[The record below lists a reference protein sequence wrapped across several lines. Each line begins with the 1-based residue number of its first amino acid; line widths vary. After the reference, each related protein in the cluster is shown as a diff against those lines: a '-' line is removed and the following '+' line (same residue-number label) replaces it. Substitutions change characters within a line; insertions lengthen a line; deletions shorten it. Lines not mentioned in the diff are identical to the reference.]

1 MSEEIPRLHF
11 HRFEFKYIVSGELLA
26 RIERELALRMERDRH
41 SGEDGSYFIRSI
53 YFDTD
58 SFAWHAEKKAGLF
71 KRYKY
76 RLRTYRDGQHYSDP
90 IFLELKGRSDVLVY
104 KHRQVLDSRNLE
116 ALLSAGMGTLCTA
129 IAESDSENRV
139 GQRFVFDVFRM
150 RLSPSVVVDYNRTAF
165 ENHANPD
172 FRATLDRLVFAYRAG
187 SNGLPEGHP
196 FQITPDFTV
205 LEIKFRYHLPAWFHR
220 LIQEC
225 ELWRRSF
232 SKFERATDAAYMNNS
247 AARLNRLL
255 ERRKACLL

>member
-1 MSEEIPRLHF
+1 MGEEIPRLHF

-26 RIERELALRMERDRH
+26 RIERELSLRMERDRH

-58 SFAWHAEKKAGLF
+58 AFAWHAEKKAGLF

-129 IAESDSENRV
+129 IAESNRENRV

-150 RLSPSVVVDYNRTAF
+150 RLSPSVVVDYNRTD
-165 ENHANPD
+165 NTGLC
-172 FRATLDRLVFAYRAG
+172 RARDQIQIPSSRMVPSSDSGMRTMAKVV
-187 SNGLPEGHP
+187 
-196 FQITPDFTV
+196 FQI
-205 LEIKFRYHLPAWFHR
+205 RACHR
-220 LIQEC
+220 SRVHEQS
-225 ELWRRSF
+225 RGQ
-232 SKFERATDAAYMNNS
+232 A
-247 AARLNRLL
+247 
-255 ERRKACLL
+255 